1 MEEILII
8 SKIKYYII
16 VFDKNVYFFCEI
28 FNNFIC
34 GIGLVLFNILIYVIL
49 DENEGNC

>member
-16 VFDKNVYFFCEI
+16 VFDNYVYFFCEI

-34 GIGLVLFNILIYVIL
+34 GIRLVFFNILIYVIL